1 VAGYALPR
9 LDTFDGWRR
18 LLHADLYDFTHDE
31 LRLER
36 RRATFALMMGG
47 ERLGN
52 LLWCVRPAARPLTVG
67 AYLRER
73 LAAIDALLGSRR
85 RAA

>member
-1 VAGYALPR
+1 
-9 LDTFDGWRR
+9 
-18 LLHADLYDFTHDE
+18 
-31 LRLER
+31 
-36 RRATFALMMGG
+36 MMGG